1 MSTRQKS
8 ETSSLVVMSGLFFVA
23 GACATAGLTVDT
35 GMVEVVGMVGV
46 AGWLP
51 WGLALAALLL
61 GLSMARSA
69 QRRRR
74 LWQTELARFVGDI
87 ENGNLT
93 ARIDPTRVRDQ
104 GALVERMNAMTR
116 SLVQVFVSFTRL
128 SHEMASV
135 ADETTRN
142 ASGGDSGVRKQRDIT
157 VASAATLEQL
167 TVSLAAAS
175 DQAAE
180 VAVVAKSTQQVA
192 GEGAGRVAT
201 LAGNLDSLAA
211 AVDAS
216 TLTARKLGESSQEIG
231 TIVNVIAG
239 IADQT
244 NLLALNAAIEAARA
258 GEAGRGFAV
267 VADEVRKLAERTSEA
282 TRDINLRIGE
292 IRSDVNLMV
301 ENMTATNAQAVVST
315 SEAEAAQAILR
326 TVEESTGHTR
336 SLVEDIAR
344 ASREQSLASQ
354 SLAQNIEQVAQLAD
368 RNEVLVRE
376 NTELSGYLDQL
387 AHQLTTTIQ
396 GYRFE

>member
-1 MSTRQKS
+1 MNTPHIAESRLYGAVS
-8 ETSSLVVMSGLFFVA
+8 AGFFLA
-23 GACATAGLTVDT
+23 GA
-35 GMVEVVGMVGV
+35 
-46 AGWLP
+46 
-51 WGLALAALLL
+51 GLATGAGEMGGEHGWAVMLASLALLIWAL
-61 GLSMARSA
+61 YTLASL
-69 QRRRR
+69 QRMQRN
-74 LWQTELARFVGDI
+74 WHQALARFVGDI
-87 ENGNLT
+87 EGGNLT
-93 ARIDPTRVRDQ
+93 ARIDPLRVRGQ
-104 GALVERMNAMTR
+104 SVLVERMNAMTR

-142 ASGGDSGVRKQRDIT
+142 ASGGDSGVRRQRDIT

-180 VAVVAKSTQQVA
+180 VAGVAGTTQQVA
-192 GEGAGRVAT
+192 GTGAERVAA
-201 LAGNLDSLAA
+201 LAGMLDSLAA
-211 AVDAS
+211 SVDSS
-216 TLTARKLGESSQEIG
+216 TLAARKLGESSQEIG

-258 GEAGRGFAV
+258 GETGRGFAV

-282 TRDINLRIGE
+282 TRDINQRIGE
-292 IRSDVNLMV
+292 IRNDVGRMV
-301 ENMTATNAQAVVST
+301 ENMTATNAQAVAST
-315 SEAEAAQAILR
+315 HEAEAAQLLLH
-326 TVEESTGHTR
+326 TVVESTERTR
-336 SLVEDIAR
+336 DLVEDIAR
-344 ASREQSLASQ
+344 ASREQSIASQ

-368 RNEVLVRE
+368 RNELLVRE
-376 NTELSGYLDQL
+376 NTELSTYLDQL

>member
-1 MSTRQKS
+1 MNTRQKS
-8 ETSSLVVMSGLFFVA
+8 GVDTYAVMSAAFFLA
-23 GACATAGLTVDT
+23 GAGAAGSL
-35 GMVEVVGMVGV
+35 G
-46 AGWLP
+46 
-51 WGLALAALLL
+51 GLAGEHDWALGGATLLL
-61 GLSMARSA
+61 LAWACYALASA
-69 QRRRR
+69 QRMQRVWHR
-74 LWQTELARFVGDI
+74 ELSRFVGDV
-87 ENGNLT
+87 ESGNLT
-93 ARIDPTRVRDQ
+93 ARIDPVMAR
-104 GALVERMNAMTR
+104 GESALVERMNAMTR

-180 VAVVAKSTQQVA
+180 VAQVARNTQQVA
-192 GEGAGRVAT
+192 GEGADRVEA
-201 LAGNLDSLAA
+201 LAANLDSLAA
-211 AVDAS
+211 AVGTS
-216 TLTARKLGESSQEIG
+216 TQTARKLGESSQEIG

-282 TRDINLRIGE
+282 TRDINQRIGE
-292 IRSDVNLMV
+292 IRSDVSLMV
-301 ENMTATNAQAVVST
+301 QNMTATNAQAVAST
-315 SEAEAAQAILR
+315 HEAEAAQAILR
-326 TVEESTGHTR
+326 TVEESTERTR
-336 SLVEDIAR
+336 GLVEDIAQ
-344 ASREQSLASQ
+344 ASREQSIASQ
-354 SLAQNIEQVAQLAD
+354 NLAQNIEQVAQLAD
-368 RNEVLVRE
+368 RNELLVRE

>member
-1 MSTRQKS
+1 
-8 ETSSLVVMSGLFFVA
+8 MSGAFFLA
-23 GACATAGLTVDT
+23 GAGAAISIGDQAGEHAWAVI
-35 GMVEVVGMVGV
+35 GV
-46 AGWLP
+46 TLAVLIWALYTLLAVQKRQRT
-51 WGLALAALLL
+51 WGQE
-61 GLSMARSA
+61 LS
-69 QRRRR
+69 
-74 LWQTELARFVGDI
+74 RFVGDI
-87 ENGNLT
+87 ESGNLT
-93 ARIDPTRVRDQ
+93 ARIDPIRVR
-104 GALVERMNAMTR
+104 GEVALVERMNAMTR

-180 VAVVAKSTQQVA
+180 VAVVAENTQKVA
-192 GEGAGRVAT
+192 GEGAERVEA
-201 LAGNLDSLAA
+201 LASNLDSLAA
-211 AVDAS
+211 AVDTS
-216 TLTARKLGESSQEIG
+216 TQTARKLGESSQEIG
-231 TIVNVIAG
+231 TIVKVIAG

-267 VADEVRKLAERTSEA
+267 VADEVRKLAERTTEA
-282 TRDINLRIGE
+282 TRDIDQRIGE
-292 IRSDVNLMV
+292 IRGDVHLMV
-301 ENMTATNAQAVVST
+301 QNMTATNAQAVTST
-315 SEAEAAQAILR
+315 HEAEAAQAILR
-326 TVEESTGHTR
+326 TVEESTERTR
-336 SLVEDIAR
+336 GLVEDIAQ
-344 ASREQSLASQ
+344 ASREQSIASQ
-354 SLAQNIEQVAQLAD
+354 NLAQNIEQVAQLAD
-368 RNEVLVRE
+368 RNELLVRE

>member
-1 MSTRQKS
+1 MNTRHS
-8 ETSSLVVMSGLFFVA
+8 SGARIYAVTSGAFFLAGAGAAVSIGELAGEHRWAVA
-23 GACATAGLTVDT
+23 GATL
-35 GMVEVVGMVGV
+35 
-46 AGWLP
+46 
-51 WGLALAALLL
+51 LLL
-61 GLSMARSA
+61 GWALYTLMVIRKHQDIWHQELS
-69 QRRRR
+69 
-74 LWQTELARFVGDI
+74 RFVGDI
-87 ENGNLT
+87 EGGNLT
-93 ARIDPTRVRDQ
+93 ARIDPVRAGGE

-175 DQAAE
+175 DQAIEAAL
-180 VAVVAKSTQQVA
+180 VARNTQQVA
-192 GEGAGRVAT
+192 GEGAQRVET
-201 LAGNLDSLAA
+201 LAANLDSLAA
-211 AVDAS
+211 AVDTS
-216 TLTARKLGESSQEIG
+216 TQVARKLGESSQEIG

-282 TRDINLRIGE
+282 TRDINHRILEVRG
-292 IRSDVNLMV
+292 DVNLMV
-301 ENMTATNAQAVVST
+301 ENMAATNVQALAST
-315 SEAEAAQAILR
+315 REAEAAQAILR
-326 TVEESTGHTR
+326 TVEESTVRTGG
-336 SLVEDIAR
+336 LVEDIAQ
-344 ASREQSLASQ
+344 ASREQSIASQ
-354 SLAQNIEQVAQLAD
+354 NLAQNIEQVAQLAD
-368 RNEVLVRE
+368 RNELLVRE